1 MRKDAFFET
10 LWNRMAQ
17 QGDFPTLQYSVDNIF
32 KTLHSDLNVGQM
44 ASSVLSDFSL
54 SQKVIRL
61 ANSAMYRS
69 FGGEVTTVSRAILV
83 LGVEAISHLTLGVQL
98 LDYFH
103 GVAPSRPQAARAMTQ
118 ALVAGEIT
126 RALSNARGIN
136 EGEEAVVCT
145 LMYHMSRLLLVF
157 YFPDEWERIQAL
169 TDSGEMAETD
179 ACVEV
184 VGVSLA
190 EIAEAAAVKW
200 RLPGLIANTM
210 SHRPVTAE
218 TVIETHT
225 DWLGAMAQVSSQA
238 AAAMTR
244 DAAPEDVEAL
254 LSEHARVLGLDAAD
268 IRFAI
273 RQAGTLSASIAQAEA
288 PDTEAPAPEGKPADA
303 IERLRVGLEEVR
315 REGAALS
322 IGQMAPLALECVM
335 RALNFENGFLM
346 VLNPGAK
353 RFDARLGF
361 GNGVREKLDALSFE
375 EGFVPDIFH
384 FATISPRPLQFEDTH
399 DAEVA
404 QRVPRWYRDAMP
416 EARSVLLAPVKLR
429 NRCVALLCGDWG
441 ATCCAGGLT
450 EAELELVGEF
460 AKEIGASFLRSA
472 AA

>member
-1 MRKDAFFET
+1 
-10 LWNRMAQ
+10 
-17 QGDFPTLQYSVDNIF
+17 
-32 KTLHSDLNVGQM
+32 
-44 ASSVLSDFSL
+44 
-54 SQKVIRL
+54 
-61 ANSAMYRS
+61 
-69 FGGEVTTVSRAILV
+69 
-83 LGVEAISHLTLGVQL
+83 
-98 LDYFH
+98 
-103 GVAPSRPQAARAMTQ
+103 
-118 ALVAGEIT
+118 
-126 RALSNARGIN
+126 
-136 EGEEAVVCT
+136 
-145 LMYHMSRLLLVF
+145 
-157 YFPDEWERIQAL
+157 
-169 TDSGEMAETD
+169 MAETD